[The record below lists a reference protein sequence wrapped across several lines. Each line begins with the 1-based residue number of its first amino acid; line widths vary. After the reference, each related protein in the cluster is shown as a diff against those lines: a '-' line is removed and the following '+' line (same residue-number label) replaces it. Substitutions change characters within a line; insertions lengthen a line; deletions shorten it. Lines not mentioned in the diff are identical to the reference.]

1 MKHVCNSFLLIFF
14 LLISFSVHSNTT
26 IQEFINSNYK
36 LISKSSSKTVD
47 PVLNDI
53 KIFNQDDVKKF
64 LILWKSKE
72 LSIIKDSNLIVYT
85 EKKEDTIIAYD
96 IFNNNEIGK
105 FTKKQL
111 KSIKPNSG
119 VRSKIDS
126 ALVEYQ
132 ILDED
137 INVRRESLQSLKR
150 DIQKTHLKILRT
162 AYENEIDNNFREEI
176 NKVLNFAILKFSKSE
191 QEKLD
196 VLSFFS
202 NDTSLEVRA
211 SLNNLL
217 NTSDI
222 LFTNNKKIMGN
233 IARKIIPNKTY
244 KNNDGTSNYILS
256 SYSSNKPELTYND
269 AYDLLSNNKKVLPRI
284 TKKIIKESLVSN
296 IKKLKNAGFDISSL
310 NNDLNR
316 LDAYNYLAS
325 INVVPPF
332 ISKEEIK
339 KSVDKFTFYT
349 EYDEISSQVTN
360 KTKETLKNINFRVN
374 IYRYIDLFVD
384 GISLS
389 SIYFLGAI
397 GLAITFGVM
406 RVINMAHGEFIMMG
420 AYTGYVVQQYIPNH
434 TISILI
440 ALPLAFI
447 ITFGAGVLLERL
459 VIRHLYKNP
468 LDTLLAT
475 FGISIALQ
483 QLAKNIFG
491 TQARPLTAPSW
502 LDGALSIND
511 DLSISYIRIAII
523 LMGILFLLL
532 LLFIMNRTRLG
543 LEIRA
548 VTQNPIMAS
557 NMGINPDRINMLTFG
572 FGSAIA
578 GIAGVAIGLFSKVT
592 SELGTEY
599 IVQSFM
605 TVVVG
610 GVGNIFGTLA
620 GAALIGFLQK
630 IIEWFNPSN
639 TLAAQT
645 YMIIFI
651 ILFIQFR
658 PRGIFALK
666 GRVKDV

>member
-85 EKKEDTIIAYD
+85 EKKEDIIIAYD

-325 INVVPPF
+325 INVLPPF

>member
-1 MKHVCNSFLLIFF
+1 MKHVFNSFLLIFF

-132 ILDED
+132 ILDQD

-176 NKVLNFAILKFSKSE
+176 YKVLNFAILKFSKSE

-339 KSVDKFTFYT
+339 NSVDKFTFYT

>member
-1 MKHVCNSFLLIFF
+1 MKHVFNSFLLIFF

-72 LSIIKDSNLIVYT
+72 LSLIKDSNLIVYT
-85 EKKEDTIIAYD
+85 EKNEDTIIAYD

-284 TKKIIKESLVSN
+284 TKKIIKESLVLN
-296 IKKLKNAGFDISSL
+296 IEKLKNAGFNISSL
-310 NNDLNR
+310 NNDVNR

-339 KSVDKFTFYT
+339 NSVDKFTFYT

>member
-1 MKHVCNSFLLIFF
+1 MKHVFNSFLLIFF

-53 KIFNQDDVKKF
+53 KIYNQDDVKKF

-162 AYENEIDNNFREEI
+162 VYENEIDNNFREEI

-339 KSVDKFTFYT
+339 NSVDKFTFYT

-447 ITFGAGVLLERL
+447 ITFGAGVLLERM

>member
-1 MKHVCNSFLLIFF
+1 MRHVLNFFIFLFF
-14 LLISFSVHSNTT
+14 LLISINAYSNDT
-26 IQEFINSNYK
+26 IQEFIENNHK
-36 LISKSSSKTVD
+36 LIAKSSSKTVD
-47 PVLNDI
+47 PILNDI
-53 KIFNQDDVKKF
+53 KIYNQDDVKKF

-85 EKKEDTIIAYD
+85 EKNEDTIIAYD

-162 AYENEIDNNFREEI
+162 AYENEVDNILREEI
-176 NKVLNFAILKFSKSE
+176 YKVLNFAILKFSKSE

-222 LFTNNKKIMGN
+222 LFTNNKKIIGN

-244 KNNDGTSNYILS
+244 KKNDGTSNYILS

-296 IKKLKNAGFDISSL
+296 IEKLKNAGFNISSL
-310 NNDLNR
+310 NNDVNR

-339 KSVDKFTFYT
+339 NSVDKFTFYT

-447 ITFGAGVLLERL
+447 ITFGAGILLERL

>member
-1 MKHVCNSFLLIFF
+1 MKHVFNSFLLIFF

-310 NNDLNR
+310 NNDVNR

-339 KSVDKFTFYT
+339 NSVDKFTFYT

-447 ITFGAGVLLERL
+447 ITFGAGILLERL

>member
-1 MKHVCNSFLLIFF
+1 MRNVLNFFIFLFF
-14 LLISFSVHSNTT
+14 LLISVSAYSNDT
-26 IQEFINSNYK
+26 IQEFIENNYK
-36 LISKSSSKTVD
+36 LIAKSSSKTVD
-47 PVLNDI
+47 PILNDI
-53 KIFNQDDVKKF
+53 KIYEQDDVKKF
-64 LILWKSKE
+64 LILWKSKK
-72 LSIIKDSNLIVYT
+72 LSIIKDSNIIVYT
-85 EKKEDTIIAYD
+85 EKKEEIIIAYN
-96 IFNNNEIGK
+96 IFNNNEIGN

-119 VRSKIDS
+119 VRSKIDL

-132 ILDED
+132 ILDKD
-137 INVRRESLQSLKR
+137 INVRRESLKSLKR

-162 AYENEIDNNFREEI
+162 AYENEVDNILREEI
-176 NKVLNFAILKFSKSE
+176 YKVLNFAILKFSKSE
-191 QEKLD
+191 KEKLD

-222 LFTNNKKIMGN
+222 LFTNNKKIIGN

-244 KNNDGTSNYILS
+244 KKNDGTSNYILS

-296 IKKLKNAGFDISSL
+296 IEILKNAGFNISSL

-316 LDAYNYLAS
+316 LEAYNYLAS
-325 INVVPPF
+325 INAVPPF
-332 ISKEEIK
+332 KSKEEIK
-339 KSVDKFTFYT
+339 NSVDKFIFYT

>member
-1 MKHVCNSFLLIFF
+1 MKHVFNSFLLIFF

-72 LSIIKDSNLIVYT
+72 LSLIKDSNLIVYT
-85 EKKEDTIIAYD
+85 EKKEDIIIAYD

-339 KSVDKFTFYT
+339 NSVDKFTFYT
-349 EYDEISSQVTN
+349 EYNEISSQVTN

-447 ITFGAGVLLERL
+447 ITFGAGVLLERM

>member
-1 MKHVCNSFLLIFF
+1 MRHVLNFFIFLFF
-14 LLISFSVHSNTT
+14 LLISINAYSNDT
-26 IQEFINSNYK
+26 IQEFIENNHK
-36 LISKSSSKTVD
+36 LIAKSSSKTVD
-47 PVLNDI
+47 PILNDI
-53 KIFNQDDVKKF
+53 KKYNQDDVKKF

-85 EKKEDTIIAYD
+85 EKNEDTIIAYD

-162 AYENEIDNNFREEI
+162 AYENEVDNILREEI
-176 NKVLNFAILKFSKSE
+176 YKVLNFAILKFSKSE
-191 QEKLD
+191 KEKLD

-222 LFTNNKKIMGN
+222 LFTNNKKIIGN

-244 KNNDGTSNYILS
+244 KKNDGTSNYILS

-296 IKKLKNAGFDISSL
+296 IEILKNAGFNISSL
-310 NNDLNR
+310 NNDVNR

-339 KSVDKFTFYT
+339 NSVDKFTFYT

-447 ITFGAGVLLERL
+447 ITFGAGILLERL